1 MPPRSVQRSSPAA
14 TALASRVA
22 TKIGTAVLD
31 ERRRR
36 AWTTRDLAE
45 RAHVSASTVNL
56 VEAGRRVSLDMYAR
70 VATALGL
77 SMDVDISSRRR
88 RGRRRDGD
96 LVHAAMGEDEARL
109 LSVFDCRVAIDY
121 PYQHYQFAGR
131 ADVLAWSEPDRAL
144 LHIENRTRFPDL
156 QDAAGSFNAKCEY
169 LAAVVA
175 RQAGLKPFRSEVHV
189 IVALWSAEVLHTL
202 RLRQATFRALCP
214 DADTAFQGWLRGEP
228 PSTGTSRTLLLF
240 DPFATGRQR
249 RFLGLEAGIAGA
261 KPRVRGYAEAAARLN
276 ARGGSV
282 SRGSDRQARGRNPR

>member
-1 MPPRSVQRSSPAA
+1 MPPRPVQRSTPAA
-14 TALASRVA
+14 TALATRVA
-22 TKIGTAVLD
+22 TKIGTTVLD

-56 VEAGRRVSLDMYAR
+56 VEAGGRVSLDMYAR

-88 RGRRRDGD
+88 SGKRREGD
-96 LVHAAMGEDEARL
+96 LVHAAMGEHEARL
-109 LSVFDCRVAIDY
+109 LSRFDYRVAIDH

-131 ADVLAWSEPDRAL
+131 ADVLAWSETHRAL
-144 LHIENRTRFPDL
+144 LHIENRTRFPDI
-156 QDAAGSFNAKCEY
+156 QDAAGRFNAKCEY

-175 RQAGLKPFRSEVHV
+175 RQAGLEPFRSEVHV
-189 IVALWSAEVLHTL
+189 IMALWSAEVLHTV
-202 RLRQATFRALCP
+202 RLREATFRALCP
-214 DADTAFQGWLRGEP
+214 DDDAGFQGWLRGEP
-228 PSTGTSRTLLLF
+228 PSTGSSRTLLLF

-249 RFLGLEAGIAGA
+249 RFLGLEAALAGA

-276 ARGGSV
+276 ARGGTAIRRSH
-282 SRGSDRQARGRNPR
+282 R